1 MDRTEARETAFKALF
16 QLEFA
21 PNEEKEFYEALAIE
35 NAVEE
40 DTKIQQRRLTYIQD
54 AVKGTRDHLAE
65 IDELITAHLKKGWTL
80 NRLSTADR
88 NILRLA
94 VYEMLFAEKKLSAG
108 IIINEAVE
116 LAKKYSEDESRR
128 FINGILDAI
137 GKRAAA
143 KSETDSDN
151 KSETDAETK
160 SEIKSDESVSDSQ

>member
-65 IDELITAHLKKGWTL
+65 IDELITVHLKKGWTL
-80 NRLSTADR
+80 KRLSTADR

-108 IIINEAVE
+108 IVINEAVE

-160 SEIKSDESVSDSQ
+160 SETDSDESVSDSQ

>member
-21 PNEEKEFYEALAIE
+21 PSDEKEFYEALAIE

-80 NRLSTADR
+80 KRLSTADR

-108 IIINEAVE
+108 IVINEAVE

-151 KSETDAETK
+151 KSATK
-160 SEIKSDESVSDSQ
+160 SEIDSDEIVSDSQ

>member
-54 AVKGTRDHLAE
+54 AVKGTRDHLTE

-80 NRLSTADR
+80 KRLSTADR

-137 GKRAAA
+137 GKRARA
-143 KSETDSDN
+143 KSETTAD
-151 KSETDAETK
+151 
-160 SEIKSDESVSDSQ
+160 EIVSSSDESVSDSQ

>member
-137 GKRAAA
+137 GKRAAKS
-143 KSETDSDN
+143 KSETDS
-151 KSETDAETK
+151 ETK
-160 SEIKSDESVSDSQ
+160 SETNLENDSDESVSDSQ